1 MESFGELGSV
11 VALQHHGI
19 QIHQHVAH
27 RPTVMTS
34 LSDLV
39 RDGVSRTRVAAD
51 PSHVRGGRGERFPS
65 LGLSESR
72 RIEDVGQPRKII
84 TAAEMDRMSPQER
97 ADAVD
102 ASQVND
108 WNEVNPTFRDE
119 ILETARELGA
129 QRRSDA

>member
-1 MESFGELGSV
+1 M
-11 VALQHHGI
+11 
-19 QIHQHVAH
+19 
-27 RPTVMTS
+27 
-34 LSDLV
+34 
-39 RDGVSRTRVAAD
+39 
-51 PSHVRGGRGERFPS
+51 
-65 LGLSESR
+65 
-72 RIEDVGQPRKII
+72 GQPRKII

>member
-1 MESFGELGSV
+1 M
-11 VALQHHGI
+11 
-19 QIHQHVAH
+19 
-27 RPTVMTS
+27 
-34 LSDLV
+34 
-39 RDGVSRTRVAAD
+39 
-51 PSHVRGGRGERFPS
+51 
-65 LGLSESR
+65 
-72 RIEDVGQPRKII
+72 GQPRKII

-108 WNEVNPTFRDE
+108 WNEVNPAFRDE